1 MSWSHGRVLER
12 AADGVGI
19 VTLVIG
25 VACTLLPD
33 RAGPALG
40 LSGGR
45 SATRVVGAIDLVLG
59 AGLLRRGNPGGRW
72 RWMAGRAAYNGLL
85 AVSYARQGQRAG
97 LRRMVVLG
105 IFDGALAVALEG
117 GTRRVARPD
126 AADPGPLTTFEP
138 SVPSASPERWISGR

>member
-1 MSWSHGRVLER
+1 MSWSNGRVLER

-25 VACTLLPD
+25 VACSLLPE
-33 RAGPALG
+33 RAGQALG
-40 LSGGR
+40 LSGRR

-59 AGLLRRGNPGGRW
+59 VGLLRRGDPAGRW

-97 LRRMVVLG
+97 LRRMIALG
-105 IFDGALAVALEG
+105 IFDGALAVALRSRA
-117 GTRRVARPD
+117 RRP
-126 AADPGPLTTFEP
+126 
-138 SVPSASPERWISGR
+138 